1 MKIRI
6 ILPYFGQFNNY
17 FEYWIES
24 CGQNSKI
31 DFLIMTDQE
40 IPKDHPKNITFVY
53 TTLNELTIEGIKS
66 NKVLWIFIFGIFGRF

>member
-53 TTLNELTIEGIKS
+53 TTLNELKKKFE
-66 NKVLWIFIFGIFGRF
+66 NKLKLKIL

>member
-40 IPKDHPKNITFVY
+40 IPNNHPKNITFVY
-53 TTLNELTIEGIKS
+53 TTLN
-66 NKVLWIFIFGIFGRF
+66 